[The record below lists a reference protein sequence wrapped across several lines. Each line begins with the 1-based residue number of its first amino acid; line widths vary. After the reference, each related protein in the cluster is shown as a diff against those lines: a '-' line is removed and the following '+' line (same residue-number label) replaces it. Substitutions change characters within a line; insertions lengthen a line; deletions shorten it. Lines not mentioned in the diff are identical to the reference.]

1 MFYICNGTIN
11 LLTTTHTF
19 LQWFQNI
26 NNEKGEK
33 SKNNSLLYIHTYIQ
47 MYGKMDNL
55 TWYTKSLI
63 YSQDLHQ

>member
-33 SKNNSLLYIHTYIQ
+33 SKIIHCYIYIH
-47 MYGKMDNL
+47 
-55 TWYTKSLI
+55 I
-63 YSQDLHQ
+63 YKCMVKWTT